1 MRKRSTIFVRSFTF
15 DFDSSSGNFPCS
27 HHDLHSRYI
36 KHYQWCWLYSK
47 SSSFR
52 FVPSSLALCT
62 NLFLYSFFPLPSENL
77 NKVTEQRIKMM
88 IDSIEAFISLFLL
101 LFFIFSRV
109 KSFLTKNG
117 MCWLIIKLN
126 VSFLKYV
133 INCMYIQCI
142 LCGMKTAHSHIHS
155 TDMLLSRVNLIRMN
169 NSLLFE

>member
-1 MRKRSTIFVRSFTF
+1 MSKCQLAFKIHKALSVVLTLFKIEFISIRSFF
-15 DFDSSSGNFPCS
+15 
-27 HHDLHSRYI
+27 
-36 KHYQWCWLYSK
+36 
-47 SSSFR
+47 
-52 FVPSSLALCT
+52 SLALCT
-62 NLFLYSFFPLPSENL
+62 NLFLYSFFPLLSENL

-101 LFFIFSRV
+101 LSFIFSRV

-142 LCGMKTAHSHIHS
+142 LCGMKTAHPHIHS